1 MKGIIYG
8 RNGKDFII
16 GQSVNIMNNV
26 IIYTGQEVS
35 TNNWVWYIDPT
46 DDRFY
51 NIKTIEWQP
60 KNLEDIGKEYNMKVV
75 VE

>member
-1 MKGIIYG
+1 MIVYA
-8 RNGKDFII
+8 
-16 GQSVNIMNNV
+16 GQDK
-26 IIYTGQEVS
+26 
-35 TNNWVWYIDPT
+35 TNDNWVWCIEPT

-60 KNLEDIGKEYNMKVV
+60 KSIEDIEIEYGIKVV

>member
-1 MKGIIYG
+1 MIIYA
-8 RNGKDFII
+8 
-16 GQSVNIMNNV
+16 GQDKNN
-26 IIYTGQEVS
+26 
-35 TNNWVWYIDPT
+35 NNWFTHIDPS

-60 KNLEDIGKEYNMKVV
+60 KTLEDIEREYNIKVV

>member
-1 MKGIIYG
+1 MNQVKKEVGINMIIYA
-8 RNGKDFII
+8 
-16 GQSVNIMNNV
+16 GQDK
-26 IIYTGQEVS
+26 
-35 TNNWVWYIDPT
+35 TNDNWFTHIEPT

-60 KNLEDIGKEYNMKVV
+60 KSIEDIGAEYNMKVV

>member
-1 MKGIIYG
+1 
-8 RNGKDFII
+8 
-16 GQSVNIMNNV
+16 MNNV
-26 IIYTGQEVS
+26 IVHTGQDK
-35 TNNWVWYIDPT
+35 TNDNWVWYIDPT

-60 KNLEDIGKEYNMKVV
+60 KSIEDIGKEYNIKVV

>member
-1 MKGIIYG
+1 
-8 RNGKDFII
+8 
-16 GQSVNIMNNV
+16 MNNV

-60 KNLEDIGKEYNMKVV
+60 KNLEDIGKEYKMKVV

>member
-1 MKGIIYG
+1 MIVYA
-8 RNGKDFII
+8 
-16 GQSVNIMNNV
+16 GQDKNN
-26 IIYTGQEVS
+26 
-35 TNNWVWYIDPT
+35 NNWFTHIDLS

-60 KNLEDIGKEYNMKVV
+60 KTLEDIEREYNIKVV